1 MMKPPEIIET
11 ERLRLRPPVMEDA
24 EAIFE
29 RYAQDTEVTK
39 YLTWRPHRSIEETQ
53 DYLRRCLSVWEQ
65 ASAFPWVICRKS
77 DGQFIG
83 MVEIRLGD
91 HKSDLG
97 YVLAREFW
105 GNGYAPE
112 AVKAITE
119 WALAQAGVW
128 RVWAVCDVDN
138 LASARVLEKVGMQR
152 EGVLRRWIIHPNVS
166 AEPSDAFCYAIVR

>member
-11 ERLRLRPPVMEDA
+11 ERLRLRPPAREDA
-24 EAIFE
+24 AAIFE
-29 RYAQDTEVTK
+29 QYAQDAEVTK
-39 YLTWRPHRSIEETQ
+39 YLVWRPHRSIEETQ
-53 DYLRRCLSVWEQ
+53 DFLRRCLSVREQ

-77 DGQFIG
+77 DGRLIG
-83 MVEIRLGD
+83 MVEIRLGSY
-91 HKSDLG
+91 KSDLG

-119 WALAQAGVW
+119 WALAQANIW

-138 LASARVLEKVGMQR
+138 LASARVLEKVGMRR
-152 EGVLRRWIIHPNVS
+152 EGVLRRWIIHPNIS
-166 AEPSDAFCYAIVR
+166 DEPRDAFCYAIAR